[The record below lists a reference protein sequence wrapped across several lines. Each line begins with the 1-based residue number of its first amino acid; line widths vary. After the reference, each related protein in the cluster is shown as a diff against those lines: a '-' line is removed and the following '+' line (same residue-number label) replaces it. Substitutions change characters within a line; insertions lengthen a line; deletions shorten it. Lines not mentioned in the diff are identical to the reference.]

1 MCFIAL
7 LLKIK
12 LEFEETCFGA
22 ERKLEMLKELLK
34 NTGKMK
40 IFRFEY
46 IPGKVDCLYFSALN
60 TATLPLKSGK
70 TAPNNLP
77 K

>member
-1 MCFIAL
+1 MCFTAL
-7 LLKIK
+7 QLKIR
-12 LEFEETCFGA
+12 LELEESCFGA
-22 ERKLEMLKELLK
+22 ERKPEILKELLK

-46 IPGKVDCLYFSALN
+46 IPGKVVCSYFSALK

-70 TAPNNLP
+70 AAPNNLP

>member
-1 MCFIAL
+1 MCFTAL
-7 LLKIK
+7 LLKRPQ
-12 LEFEETCFGA
+12 LEESCFGA
-22 ERKLEMLKELLK
+22 ERKSEMLKELLK
-34 NTGKMK
+34 NTDKMK

-46 IPGKVDCLYFSALN
+46 IPWQVVCSYF